1 MGKEEVNG
9 RNKQR
14 RYNEKETIKKFLVS
28 SKGISFLVDHVN
40 RESSNE
46 DVRPNKKS
54 IEKEVSNLIDYYF
67 AWINGLPIRKNM
79 TMSKY
84 EFLKYLEDFCR
95 KNDVS
100 NLFEFLFI

>member
-1 MGKEEVNG
+1 MSKEEVNG
-9 RNKQR
+9 RNKQK
-14 RYNEKETIKKFLVS
+14 RYNEKETIKRFLVS
-28 SKGISFLVDHVN
+28 GKGISFLVDHVN
-40 RESSNE
+40 RGSFNE
-46 DVRPNKKS
+46 GAHPNKKS

-67 AWINGLPIRKNM
+67 AWIHGLPVRKNM
-79 TMSKY
+79 SMSKY